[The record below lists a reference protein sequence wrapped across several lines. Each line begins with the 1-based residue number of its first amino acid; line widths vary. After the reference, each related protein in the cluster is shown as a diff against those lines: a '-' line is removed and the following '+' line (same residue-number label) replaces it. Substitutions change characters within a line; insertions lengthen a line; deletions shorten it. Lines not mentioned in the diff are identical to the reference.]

1 MFTRICIVTKL
12 EAFLFTHSF
21 AYHGITSV
29 RAIPQLSMHD
39 CNKLGISAVADRKKF
54 LMLTRALRNQDTSPP
69 SPRSSLPRTNIPNY
83 GERPRRDS
91 TAARSRPNST
101 YLDNL
106 DLDLVD
112 EEEEIQYTKANQL
125 VNAYGI
131 PVSTKRMPSLGAI
144 RMTDAATS
152 SLRVSVPATSSSPNS
167 HSSNLNQKI
176 RVCVRKR
183 PLSTKEIN
191 RNEKD
196 ITQVT
201 GDRNIQVNEPKLVT
215 FTA

>member
-1 MFTRICIVTKL
+1 
-12 EAFLFTHSF
+12 
-21 AYHGITSV
+21 
-29 RAIPQLSMHD
+29 MHD

-69 SPRSSLPRTNIPNY
+69 SPRSSVPRTNIPNY

-91 TAARSRPNST
+91 TVRSRPTSA

-144 RMTDAATS
+144 RMTDAVTS
-152 SLRVSVPATSSSPNS
+152 SLKVSAPATSSSPNAR
-167 HSSNLNQKI
+167 SSNLNQKI

-196 ITQVT
+196 ITQVA
-201 GDRNIQVNEPKLVT
+201 GDRKIQVNEPKLVT
-215 FTA
+215 FTALSNCPHDQV